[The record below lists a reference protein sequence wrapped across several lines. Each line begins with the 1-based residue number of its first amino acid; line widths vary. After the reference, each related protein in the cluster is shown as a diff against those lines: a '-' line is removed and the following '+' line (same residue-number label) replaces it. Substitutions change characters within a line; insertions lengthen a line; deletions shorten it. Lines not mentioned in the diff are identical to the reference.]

1 MEFVNVA
8 FPDCIAMGAQSDAGW
23 LTDVTS
29 TTSGFDY
36 TNQRWQDSRHY
47 FDVSFA
53 IRNRVDY
60 LTVRSHFHEV
70 RGRSRKFLIK
80 DFLDFQCAASE
91 GLLFTTALVAPAAN
105 GTFNLHKK
113 YGSTNPYYRKITR
126 PDSPIIV
133 YRTRSAVTTN
143 ITGAGAAVT
152 YTTGEVVIT
161 GHMSGD
167 TYSWSGAFKVPAR
180 YDIDRMPGVA
190 INKEPGAGGE
200 LLVTCDS
207 IVIVEVKE

>member
-1 MEFVNVA
+1 MEFVNVT

-29 TTSGFDY
+29 TTAGFDY

-60 LTVRSHFHEV
+60 LLVRSHFHEV
-70 RGRSRKFLIK
+70 RGRARKFLIK

-91 GLLFTTALVAPAAN
+91 GVLLTTALVAPAAN
-105 GTFNLHKK
+105 GTFYLHKR
-113 YGSTNPYYRKITR
+113 YGSTSAYYRKITR

-167 TYSWSGAFKVPAR
+167 TYSWAGTFKVPAR
-180 YDIDRMPGVA
+180 YDIDRIPGVA
-190 INKEPGAGGE
+190 INKEPGADGE